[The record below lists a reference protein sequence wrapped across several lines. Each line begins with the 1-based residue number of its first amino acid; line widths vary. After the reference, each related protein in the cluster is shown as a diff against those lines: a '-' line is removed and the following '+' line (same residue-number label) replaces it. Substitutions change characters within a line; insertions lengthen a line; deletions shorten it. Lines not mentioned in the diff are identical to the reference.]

1 MGKIGS
7 VCLVGAGCG
16 KDLITIEGMNALKN
30 AEVVVYDDLIDDGLL
45 SEAPA
50 IAEKIYVGKRYNKH
64 SKKQDEV
71 NQILIDKASEG
82 KRVVR
87 LKGGDAFVF
96 GRGGEEYI
104 AVTQAGFNCK
114 VIPGISSAI
123 AVPEHVGIPV
133 THRGLAR
140 SFTAVTG
147 HTMDGT
153 SENFEALAHLD
164 GTIVFLM
171 GLHSCGRISDQL
183 IKYGMSPQTPAAII
197 SNGFSPEEKRYDTT
211 LGGLSH
217 TAEQAES
224 PAVIVIGE
232 AAGLH
237 FSEESVCEGD
247 GKDSADDLPLYGTQI
262 AVTGTESFS
271 EKTAEVLRGYG
282 AEAEAVKTME
292 IVPEE
297 NPDLCDT
304 EQYRW
309 LVFTS
314 PNGVKTWFGRFI
326 KSGLD
331 LRELYGKRIAAIG
344 KGTAD
349 TLRSFGLTAD
359 FMPTEYTAVSLG
371 RQLAQK
377 ISSEGDS
384 KNDRVLILRAAN
396 GSKMLTEELKK
407 AGIAFEDRAVYR
419 VVSVPAAYDRF
430 SDCDYVV
437 FGSAGGV
444 RAFFKEGRDFREE
457 KNDARLVAIGRY
469 TAGELVK
476 HTRCDI
482 ITAREFSAEGIA
494 KAIINDRKQAARGL
508 L

>member
-1 MGKIGS
+1 MKKNGY
-7 VCLVGAGCG
+7 VYLVGAGCG
-16 KDLITIEGMNALKN
+16 KGLITVEGLLVLES
-30 AEVVVYDDLIDDGLL
+30 AEVLVYDDLIDGGLL
-45 SEAPA
+45 SLVSTDC
-50 IAEKIYVGKRYNKH
+50 EKIYVGKRYNRH
-64 SKKQDEV
+64 SKKQEEI
-71 NQILIDKASEG
+71 NRILVDKAGEG
-82 KRVVR
+82 RQVVR

-96 GRGGEEYI
+96 GRGGEEYK
-104 AVTQAGFNCK
+104 AVTDAGFRCS
-114 VIPGISSAI
+114 VIPGVSSAI

-133 THRGLAR
+133 THRGTAR
-140 SFTAVTG
+140 SFTVVTG

-164 GTIVFLM
+164 GTLVFLM
-171 GLHSCGRISDQL
+171 GLHSCAHISEQL
-183 IKYGMSPQTPAAII
+183 IKYGKSQDTPAAII

-211 LGGLSH
+211 LGDLAH
-217 TAEQAES
+217 TAKQAES

-282 AEAEAVKTME
+282 AVAEAVKTME

-314 PNGVKTWFGRFI
+314 PNGVKTWFGRLL

-331 LRELYGKRIAAIG
+331 LRELYGKRIAVIG
-344 KGTAD
+344 RGTAD

-359 FMPTEYTAVSLG
+359 FIPTEYTAISLG
-371 RQLAQK
+371 RQLAEK
-377 ISSEGDS
+377 ISAEGDTE
-384 KNDRVLILRAAN
+384 NDRVLILRAAN
-396 GSKMLTEELKK
+396 GSKLLTEELKK

-419 VVSVPAAYDRF
+419 AVPVPAVPGRF

-444 RAFFKEGRDFREE
+444 RAFFQEDRGFREE
-457 KNDARLVAIGRY
+457 KNEARLVAIGRY
-469 TAGELVK
+469 TAGELIK
-476 HTRCDI
+476 HTKCDI
-482 ITAREFSAEGIA
+482 ITAQEFSAEGIA
-494 KAIINDRKQAARGL
+494 KTIINDRRQVARGL